1 MAANLREEIKMEN
14 FKIKKEIDQE
24 ILPSSTVEDTCTV
37 IIKEENVKNEFLGKF
52 CCKTNTR
59 RI

>member
-52 CCKTNTR
+52 CCKTK
-59 RI
+59 